1 MACVVPSLGDSHVLQ
16 DPGMPT
22 SPVKIDTERPITAP
36 SNLGAA
42 LILQASGETLCA
54 FAGGPAATTPATHT
68 AHAFSKKPPAS
79 TLSTIRRFVCRSS
92 IMVPFMVERAA
103 KEIVVLPPPIHYL
116 YPQAGEAR
124 DSPRRRADRFA
135 TCSSSERVAENAK
148 ASQSRGDVFDFTW
161 TTKQKKA
168 MRMQQREHLRKQRC
182 SPHAP
187 VRVTIE
193 GLTSNHLNDADMR
206 QQEKTSSTVSNATAQ
221 TVCCDAASALSVLC
235 TLGIPQAE
243 YIRSVFQYRMSVFQK
258 RIDAVPT
265 GAVVPA
271 VVQATATL
279 DEVSES
285 RRGKRFTKDTRRVVP
300 CKKASPPTTAPTV
313 TYPHPGMPF
322 TYQDLVQHP
331 LLLNAEQRANRR
343 AALLHRRT
351 LSEEVYG
358 QPVPYA

>member
-1 MACVVPSLGDSHVLQ
+1 MACVVSSLVDFDVLRG
-16 DPGMPT
+16 PGMPT
-22 SPVKIDTERPITAP
+22 SPEKIDTERPITAP
-36 SNLGAA
+36 SHSGAA

-54 FAGGPAATTPATHT
+54 FAGGPAATTPATHN
-68 AHAFSKKPPAS
+68 AHVFSKKPPAS

-92 IMVPFMVERAA
+92 IMMPFMVERAA

-124 DSPRRRADRFA
+124 DSPRRKADHFA
-135 TCSSSERVAENAK
+135 TSSSERGAENAK
-148 ASQSRGDVFDFTW
+148 ATQSRSDVFDFTW

-187 VRVTIE
+187 VRVTME

-206 QQEKTSSTVSNATAQ
+206 QQEKTISTVSNATAQ
-221 TVCCDAASALSVLC
+221 TVYCDAASALSGLC
-235 TLGIPQAE
+235 TLGVPQAE
-243 YIRSVFQYRMSVFQK
+243 YIRSVFQYRLSVFQK

-265 GAVVPA
+265 GVVVPT

-279 DEVSES
+279 DEVSEG
-285 RRGKRFTKDTRRVVP
+285 RRGKRFTKDTRRVIP
-300 CKKASPPTTAPTV
+300 CENVSPHTTVPTV
-313 TYPHPGMPF
+313 TYPHPGMPL

-331 LLLNAEQRANRR
+331 LLLTAEQRANRR